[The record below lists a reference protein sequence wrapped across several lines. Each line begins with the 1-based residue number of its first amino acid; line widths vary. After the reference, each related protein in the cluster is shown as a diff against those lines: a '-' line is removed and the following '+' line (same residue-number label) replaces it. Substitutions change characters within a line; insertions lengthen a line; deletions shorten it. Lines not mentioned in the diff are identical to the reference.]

1 VNKLVLL
8 VIGAAWAA
16 VLLPPLLRSRLE
28 GRSGSSIMSFR
39 RQLSTLQRTMPGGGI
54 QMRQMARPLAGP
66 QQHGPGARTHGAVSS
81 GRDTVVSLDRRPI
94 DSRSHHGDQRYGDQR
109 YADPRNAD
117 PRMARQRQNASM
129 ARAAVKQRRQN
140 ILFMLAGSTAVTG
153 LLWMM
158 TKSASVAYAFVL
170 SLCLFAGYVYLLAQ
184 SRKVDVPRVSR

>member
-28 GRSGSSIMSFR
+28 GRPGSSIMSFR
-39 RQLSTLQRTMPGGGI
+39 RQLTTLQRTMPGGGI

-66 QQHGPGARTHGAVSS
+66 QHHGAGVRSHGAL
-81 GRDTVVSLDRRPI
+81 GRHDTVLSLDRQPMDGRM
-94 DSRSHHGDQRYGDQR
+94 H
-109 YADPRNAD
+109 YADPRV
-117 PRMARQRQNASM
+117 ARQRQASSM
-129 ARAAVKQRRQN
+129 ARASVKQRRQN
-140 ILFMLAGSTAVTG
+140 VLFLLAGSTAVTG

-170 SLCLFAGYVYLLAQ
+170 SLCLFAGYIYLLAQ
-184 SRKVDVPRVSR
+184 SRRVDVPRVGREYYNRAA